1 MLSCPPD
8 FPLVYASMPN
18 TRTLRLS
25 LYTLLILTGA
35 AIAAAL
41 AVRHAERAALE
52 EDASRASQQLAL
64 YANSLHTL
72 IERYRALPSVLA
84 LDPQLRD
91 ALKGPVSAAQ
101 QDELNRKLEKING
114 AAQSSTLELLDHTG
128 LAVAASNWRL
138 PSSYVGHNYGFRPYF
153 IQTRTQGT
161 GRFYAV
167 GVTSGIP
174 GYFLSSAVTG
184 DNGEFLGAMVVKLEF
199 PELEREWRQGSDT
212 LLVSDARGIIFIAN
226 RPGWRYRHLRPLAD
240 SDRAELKATRQYD
253 KQPLQPLAF
262 DPLRRFDDNSHLAR
276 VEAPDGTADYLWES
290 LPLTGEGWTLH
301 LLRRPQIAFED
312 LRNAGLAAAG
322 LWLALV
328 FLLLFLNQRWRLA
341 RLRQRSREELERLV
355 EERTRELH
363 TAQDGLVQS
372 AKLAALGQM
381 SAALAHEINQPLTAQ
396 RMQLAT
402 LRLLL
407 DHGRID
413 DAYKALKPVDDM
425 LTRMAALTGHLKTF
439 ARKSPSGLRERL
451 DLAAVVDQALQLLET
466 RLRDEH
472 VSTVLHLARPAWVRG
487 DAIRL
492 EQVLIN
498 LLRNA
503 LDAMVDQPIK
513 RLEVRLQADEQLW
526 CLTVKDSGGGI
537 AEEHLAQVFDPFFT
551 TKAVGDGLGLGLAVS
566 FAIIHESGGRLT
578 AGNHENGA
586 VFCVSLPI
594 DPEAPLHA

>member
-1 MLSCPPD
+1 MLPT
-8 FPLVYASMPN
+8 

-35 AIAAAL
+35 AVAATL
-41 AVRHAERAALE
+41 AVRHAERVALE
-52 EDASRASQQLAL
+52 EDASRANQQLAL

-72 IERYRALPSVLA
+72 IERYRALPAVLA
-84 LDPQLRD
+84 LDPELRS
-91 ALKGPVSAAQ
+91 ALKGPVGAAQ
-101 QDELNRKLEKING
+101 QDVLNRKLERING

-153 IQTRTQGT
+153 LQTRTQGT

-174 GYFLSSAVTG
+174 GYFLSSAVTD

-212 LLVSDARGIIFIAN
+212 LLVSDARSIIFIAN
-226 RPGWRYRHLRPLAD
+226 RPGWRYRHLQPLSD

-253 KQPLQPLAF
+253 KQPLQPLAYET
-262 DPLRRFDDNSHLAR
+262 LRRFDDNSHLAR
-276 VEAPDGTADYLWES
+276 VETPDGSADYLWES
-290 LPLTGEGWTLH
+290 LPLTAEGWTLH

-312 LRNAGLAAAG
+312 RRNAGLAAAG
-322 LWLALV
+322 SWLALV

-355 EERTRELH
+355 EERTRDLR

-407 DHGRID
+407 DHGRVD

-451 DLAAVVDQALQLLET
+451 DLAAVVDQALQLLDT
-466 RLRDEH
+466 RLRDEQI
-472 VSTVLHLARPAWVRG
+472 STVLHLTRPAWVRG

-503 LDAMVDQPIK
+503 LDAMAEQPIK
-513 RLEVRLQADEQLW
+513 RLEVRLEADEQLW
-526 CLTVKDSGGGI
+526 RLTVSDSGSGI

-578 AGNHENGA
+578 ADNHEHGA
-586 VFCVSLPI
+586 VFCVTLPI
-594 DPEAPLHA
+594 DQEAQLHA

>member
-1 MLSCPPD
+1 MLPTS
-8 FPLVYASMPN
+8 
-18 TRTLRLS
+18 RTLRLS
-25 LYTLLILTGA
+25 LYTLLIIAGA

-41 AVRHAERAALE
+41 AIRHAERQALE
-52 EDASRASQQLAL
+52 EDATRASQQLAL

-72 IERYRALPSVLA
+72 IDRYRALPAVLA
-84 LDPQLRD
+84 LDPQLRG
-91 ALKGPVSAAQ
+91 ALAGPVGAEQ
-101 QDELNRKLEKING
+101 QSVLNLKLEQING

-153 IQTRTQGT
+153 SQTRTQGS

-174 GYFLSSAVTG
+174 GYFLSSAVLG
-184 DNGEFLGAMVVKLEF
+184 DNAEFLGAMVVKLEF
-199 PELEREWRQGSDT
+199 PELEREWSQGSDT

-226 RPGWRYRHLRPLAD
+226 QPGWRYRSLRPLD
-240 SDRAELKATRQYD
+240 SRDMDEIKRTRQYD
-253 KQPLQPLAF
+253 KQSLIPLTHLS
-262 DPLRRFDDNSHLAR
+262 LRHFDDNSDLRR
-276 VEAPDGTADYLWES
+276 VEGPDGTADYLWES
-290 LPLTGEGWTLH
+290 LPLTTEGWTLH
-301 LLRRPQIAFED
+301 LLRRPQVAFED

-322 LWLALV
+322 VWLALV
-328 FLLLFLNQRWRLA
+328 FLLLFLNQRWRLSKV
-341 RLRQRSREELERLV
+341 RQRNREELEQLV
-355 EERTRELH
+355 EERTRDLR

-407 DHGRID
+407 EHGRVD

-425 LTRMAALTGHLKTF
+425 LTRMASLTGHLKTF

-451 DLAAVVDQALQLLET
+451 DLATVVDQSLQLLDA
-466 RLRDEH
+466 RLRDEQ
-472 VSTVLHLARPAWVRG
+472 VSLVLHLTRPAWVRG

-503 LDAMVDQPIK
+503 LDAMQGKPCK
-513 RLEVRLQADEQLW
+513 RLEIRLEADEQLW
-526 CLTVKDSGGGI
+526 RLSVIDNGGGI
-537 AEEHLAQVFDPFFT
+537 AEEHLNQVFDPFFT
-551 TKAVGDGLGLGLAVS
+551 TKPVGDGLGLGLAVS
-566 FAIIHESGGRLT
+566 FAIVHESGGRLSV
-578 AGNHENGA
+578 ENGEAGA
-586 VFCVSLPI
+586 VFALTLPI
-594 DPEAPLHA
+594 DLEAHL

>member
-1 MLSCPPD
+1 
-8 FPLVYASMPN
+8 MPAMP
-18 TRTLRLS
+18 RPLRL
-25 LYTLLILTGA
+25 LLAIVLILAGA
-35 AIAAAL
+35 ALAAVL

-72 IERYRALPSVLA
+72 IERYRALPAVLA

-91 ALKGPVSAAQ
+91 ALKGPLSATQ
-101 QDELNRKLEKING
+101 QDALNRKLEKING

-184 DNGEFLGAMVVKLEF
+184 DNGDFLGAMVVKLEF

-226 RPGWRYRHLRPLAD
+226 RPGWRYRHLQPLSD

-253 KQPLQPLAF
+253 KQPLQPLAYE
-262 DPLRRFDDNSHLAR
+262 PLRRFDDNSRLAR
-276 VEAPDGTADYLWES
+276 VETPDGSAHYLWES
-290 LPLTGEGWTLH
+290 LPLTAEGWTLH

-312 LRNAGLAAAG
+312 RRNAGLAAAG
-322 LWLALV
+322 SWLALV

-341 RLRQRSREELERLV
+341 KLRQRSREELERLV
-355 EERTRELH
+355 EERTRDLH

-407 DHGRID
+407 DHGRVD

-451 DLAAVVDQALQLLET
+451 DLAAVVDQALQLLDT
-466 RLRDEH
+466 RLRDEQI
-472 VSTVLHLARPAWVRG
+472 STVLHLTRPAWVRG

-503 LDAMVDQPIK
+503 LDAMADQPIK
-513 RLEVRLQADEQLW
+513 RLEVRLEADEQLW
-526 CLTVKDSGGGI
+526 RLTVSDSGTGI

-578 AGNHENGA
+578 ADNHEHGA
-586 VFCVSLPI
+586 VFCVTLPI
-594 DPEAPLHA
+594 DKEAQLNA

>member
-1 MLSCPPD
+1 MLPTS
-8 FPLVYASMPN
+8 
-18 TRTLRLS
+18 RTLRLS
-25 LYTLLILTGA
+25 LYSLLIITGTVVA
-35 AIAAAL
+35 ATFAM
-41 AVRHAERAALE
+41 RHAERQALE
-52 EDASRASQQLAL
+52 EDAARANQQLGL

-72 IERYRALPSVLA
+72 IDRYRALPAVLA
-84 LDPQLRD
+84 LDPQLRA
-91 ALKGPVSAAQ
+91 ALAGPVDADEQAA
-101 QDELNRKLEKING
+101 LNLKLEKING
-114 AAQSSTLELLDHTG
+114 AAQSSTLELLDRSG

-153 IQTRTQGT
+153 SQTRTQGS

-174 GYFLSSAVTG
+174 GYFLSSAVLG
-184 DNGEFLGAMVVKLEF
+184 EKDEFLGAMVVKLEF

-226 RPGWRYRHLRPLAD
+226 QPGWRYRALRPLSA
-240 SDRAELKATRQYD
+240 SDMAEIKATRQYD
-253 KQPLQPLAF
+253 KQTLLPLTHLA
-262 DPLRRFDDNSHLAR
+262 LRRFDDNSDLRR
-276 VEAPDGTADYLWES
+276 VEGPDGTADYLWES
-290 LPLTGEGWTLH
+290 LPLTAEGWTLH
-301 LLRRPQIAFED
+301 LLRRPQVAFED

-322 LWLALV
+322 VWLAVV
-328 FLLLFLNQRWRLA
+328 FLLLFLNQRWRLSKV
-341 RLRQRSREELERLV
+341 RQRNREELERLV
-355 EERTRELH
+355 EERTRDLR
-363 TAQDGLVQS
+363 TAQEGLVQS

-407 DHGRID
+407 EHGRVD

-451 DLAAVVDQALQLLET
+451 DLATVVDQALQLLDA
-466 RLRDEH
+466 RLRDEQ
-472 VSTVLHLARPAWVRG
+472 VSLVLHLTRPAWVRG

-503 LDAMVDQPIK
+503 LDAMHGKPCK
-513 RLEVRLQADEQLW
+513 RLEIRLQADEQLW
-526 CLTVKDSGGGI
+526 HLSVSDNGGGI
-537 AEEHLAQVFDPFFT
+537 AEEHLAQIFDPFFT
-551 TKAVGDGLGLGLAVS
+551 TKPVGDGLGLGLAVS
-566 FAIIHESGGRLT
+566 FAIVHESGGRLS
-578 AGNHENGA
+578 AENGDAGA
-586 VFCVSLPI
+586 VFSLTLPI
-594 DPEAPLHA
+594 DQEAHI

>member
-1 MLSCPPD
+1 MLPT
-8 FPLVYASMPN
+8 

-35 AIAAAL
+35 AVAATL
-41 AVRHAERAALE
+41 AVRHAERVALE

-72 IERYRALPSVLA
+72 IERYRALPAVLA
-84 LDPQLRD
+84 LDPELRS
-91 ALKGPVSAAQ
+91 ALKGSVSATQ
-101 QDELNRKLEKING
+101 QDALNRKLEQING

-153 IQTRTQGT
+153 LQTRTQGT

-226 RPGWRYRHLRPLAD
+226 RPGWRYRHLQPLTD

-253 KQPLQPLAF
+253 KQPLQPLAYE
-262 DPLRRFDDNSHLAR
+262 PLRRFDDNSHLAR
-276 VEAPDGTADYLWES
+276 VEAPDGSADYLWES
-290 LPLTGEGWTLH
+290 LPLSAEGWTLH

-355 EERTRELH
+355 EERTRDLR

-407 DHGRID
+407 DHGRVD

-451 DLAAVVDQALQLLET
+451 DLAAVVDQALQLLDT
-466 RLRDEH
+466 RLRDEQ
-472 VSTVLHLARPAWVRG
+472 VSTVLHLTRPAWVRG

-503 LDAMVDQPIK
+503 LDAMADQPIK
-513 RLEVRLQADEQLW
+513 RLEVRLEADEQLW
-526 CLTVKDSGGGI
+526 RLSVSDSGTGI

-566 FAIIHESGGRLT
+566 FAIIHESGGRLS
-578 AGNHENGA
+578 ADNHEHGA
-586 VFCVSLPI
+586 VFCVTLPI
-594 DPEAPLHA
+594 DQEAQLHA

>member
-1 MLSCPPD
+1 MLPTS
-8 FPLVYASMPN
+8 
-18 TRTLRLS
+18 RTLRLS
-25 LYTLLILTGA
+25 LYTLLI
-35 AIAAAL
+35 IAGAAL
-41 AVRHAERAALE
+41 AAMLAIRHAERQALE
-52 EDASRASQQLAL
+52 EDAARANQQLAL

-72 IERYRALPSVLA
+72 IDRYRALPAVLA
-84 LDPQLRD
+84 LDPQLRS
-91 ALKGPVSAAQ
+91 ALAGPVDADEQAA
-101 QDELNRKLEKING
+101 LNLKLEKING

-153 IQTRTQGT
+153 SQTRTQGT

-174 GYFLSSAVTG
+174 GYFLSSAVLG
-184 DNGEFLGAMVVKLEF
+184 DNNEFLGAMVVKLEF
-199 PELEREWRQGSDT
+199 PELEREWSQGNDT

-226 RPGWRYRHLRPLAD
+226 QPGWRYRSLRPLSA
-240 SDRAELKATRQYD
+240 SDLAEIKATRQYD
-253 KQPLQPLAF
+253 KQSLVQLTHLS
-262 DPLRRFDDNSHLAR
+262 LRLFDDNSELRR
-276 VEAPDGTADYLWES
+276 VEGPQGTADYLWES
-290 LPLTGEGWTLH
+290 LPLAAEGWTLH
-301 LLRRPQIAFED
+301 LLRRPQVAFED

-322 LWLALV
+322 VWLALV
-328 FLLLFLNQRWRLA
+328 FLLLFLNQRWRLSKI
-341 RLRQRSREELERLV
+341 RQRNREELEQLV
-355 EERTRELH
+355 EERTRELR

-407 DHGRID
+407 DHGRVD

-439 ARKSPSGLRERL
+439 ARKSPGGLRERL
-451 DLAAVVDQALQLLET
+451 DLATVVDQSLQLLDA
-466 RLRDEH
+466 RLRDEQ
-472 VSTVLHLARPAWVRG
+472 VSLVLHLTRPAWVRG

-503 LDAMVDQPIK
+503 LDAMQGKPCK
-513 RLEVRLQADEQLW
+513 RLEIRLQADEQLW
-526 CLTVKDSGGGI
+526 QLSVSDNGGGI
-537 AEEHLAQVFDPFFT
+537 AAEHLNQVFDPFFT
-551 TKAVGDGLGLGLAVS
+551 TKPVGDGLGLGLAVS
-566 FAIIHESGGRLT
+566 FAIVHESGGRLSV
-578 AGNHENGA
+578 ENGETGA
-586 VFCVSLPI
+586 VFTLSVPI
-594 DPEAPLHA
+594 DLEARI

>member
-1 MLSCPPD
+1 MPRPLRML
-8 FPLVYASMPN
+8 LAIV
-18 TRTLRLS
+18 
-25 LYTLLILTGA
+25 LILAGA
-35 AIAAAL
+35 ALAAVL

-72 IERYRALPSVLA
+72 IERYRALPAVLA

-91 ALKGPVSAAQ
+91 ALKGPLSATQ
-101 QDELNRKLEKING
+101 QDALNRKLEKING

-184 DNGEFLGAMVVKLEF
+184 DNGDFLGAMVVKLEF

-226 RPGWRYRHLRPLAD
+226 RPGWRYRHLQPLSD

-253 KQPLQPLAF
+253 KQPLQPLAYE
-262 DPLRRFDDNSHLAR
+262 PLRRFDDNSRLAR
-276 VEAPDGTADYLWES
+276 VETPDGSAHYLWES
-290 LPLTGEGWTLH
+290 LPLTAEGWTLH

-312 LRNAGLAAAG
+312 RRNAGLAAAG
-322 LWLALV
+322 SWLALV

-341 RLRQRSREELERLV
+341 KLRQRSREELERLV
-355 EERTRELH
+355 EERTRDLH

-407 DHGRID
+407 DHGRVD

-451 DLAAVVDQALQLLET
+451 DLAAVVDQALQLLDT
-466 RLRDEH
+466 RLRDEQI
-472 VSTVLHLARPAWVRG
+472 STVLHLTRPAWVRG

-503 LDAMVDQPIK
+503 LDAMADQPIK
-513 RLEVRLQADEQLW
+513 RLEVRLEADEQLW
-526 CLTVKDSGGGI
+526 RLTVSDSGTGI

-578 AGNHENGA
+578 ADNHEHGA
-586 VFCVSLPI
+586 VFCVTLPI
-594 DPEAPLHA
+594 DKEAQLNA

>member
-1 MLSCPPD
+1 MVRCLPVLIPAPSMLPTS
-8 FPLVYASMPN
+8 
-18 TRTLRLS
+18 RTLRLS
-25 LYTLLILTGA
+25 LYSLLIIAGTVVA
-35 AIAAAL
+35 ATL
-41 AVRHAERAALE
+41 AMRHAERQAQE
-52 EDASRASQQLAL
+52 EDATRANQQLGL

-72 IERYRALPSVLA
+72 IDRYRALPAVLA
-84 LDPQLRD
+84 LDPQLRS
-91 ALKGPVSAAQ
+91 ALAGPVDAAQ
-101 QDELNRKLEKING
+101 QTALNLKLEKING
-114 AAQSSTLELLDHTG
+114 AAQSSTLELLDRTG

-153 IQTRTQGT
+153 SQTRTQGT

-174 GYFLSSAVTG
+174 GYFLSSAVLG

-199 PELEREWRQGSDT
+199 PELEREWSQGSDT

-226 RPGWRYRHLRPLAD
+226 QPGWRYRALRPLSD
-240 SDRAELKATRQYD
+240 SDLAEIKTTRQYD
-253 KQPLQPLAF
+253 KQSLVPLPHL
-262 DPLRRFDDNSHLAR
+262 PLRRFDDNSDLRR
-276 VEAPDGTADYLWES
+276 VEGPQGTADYLWES
-290 LPLTGEGWTLH
+290 LPLTTEGWTLH
-301 LLRRPQIAFED
+301 LLRRPQVAFED
-312 LRNAGLAAAG
+312 LRNAALAAAG
-322 LWLALV
+322 VWLALV

-341 RLRQRSREELERLV
+341 KVRQRNREELERLV
-355 EERTRELH
+355 EERTRDLR
-363 TAQDGLVQS
+363 TAQEGLVQS

-407 DHGRID
+407 EHGRVD

-451 DLAAVVDQALQLLET
+451 DLATVVDQSLQLLDA
-466 RLRDEH
+466 RLRDEQ
-472 VSTVLHLARPAWVRG
+472 VSLVLHLTRPAWVRG

-503 LDAMVDQPIK
+503 LDAMQGKACK
-513 RLEVRLQADEQLW
+513 RLQIRLEADEQLW
-526 CLTVKDSGGGI
+526 RLSVSDNGGGI
-537 AEEHLAQVFDPFFT
+537 AEEHLGQVFDPFFT
-551 TKAVGDGLGLGLAVS
+551 TKPVGDGLGLGLAVS
-566 FAIIHESGGRLT
+566 FAIVHESGGRLS
-578 AGNHENGA
+578 AENADNGA
-586 VFCVSLPI
+586 VFSLTLPI
-594 DPEAPLHA
+594 DLEAHI

>member
-1 MLSCPPD
+1 MLPTP
-8 FPLVYASMPN
+8 
-18 TRTLRLS
+18 RTLRLS

-35 AIAAAL
+35 ALAATL
-41 AVRHAERAALE
+41 AVRHAESQALE
-52 EDASRASQQLAL
+52 EDAHRASQQLAL

-72 IERYRALPSVLA
+72 IERYRALPAVLA
-84 LDPQLRD
+84 LDPELRS
-91 ALKGPVSAAQ
+91 ALKGPVDAAQ
-101 QDELNRKLEKING
+101 QDALNRKLEQING

-153 IQTRTQGT
+153 IQTRTLGA

-226 RPGWRYRHLRPLAD
+226 RPGWRYRHLQPLTD

-253 KQPLQPLAF
+253 KQPLQPLAVET
-262 DPLRRFDDNSHLAR
+262 LRRFDDNSHLAR
-276 VEAPDGTADYLWES
+276 VEAPKGTADYLWES
-290 LPLTGEGWTLH
+290 LPLAGEGWTLH
-301 LLRRPQIAFED
+301 LLRHPQIAFED

-341 RLRQRSREELERLV
+341 KLRQRSREELERLV
-355 EERTRELH
+355 QERTRDLR

-407 DHGRID
+407 DHGRVE

-451 DLAAVVDQALQLLET
+451 DLAAVVDQALQLLDT
-466 RLRDEH
+466 RLRDEQ
-472 VSTVLHLARPAWVRG
+472 VSIVQHLTRPAWVRG
-487 DAIRL
+487 DAIRF

-503 LDAMVDQPIK
+503 LDAMAGQPLK
-513 RLEVRLQADEQLW
+513 RLEISLQADEQLW
-526 CLTVKDSGGGI
+526 HLTVSDSGSGI

-566 FAIIHESGGRLT
+566 FAIIHEAGGRLT
-578 AGNHENGA
+578 AQNHEHGA
-586 VFCVSLPI
+586 MFCVTLPI
-594 DPEAPLHA
+594 DQET